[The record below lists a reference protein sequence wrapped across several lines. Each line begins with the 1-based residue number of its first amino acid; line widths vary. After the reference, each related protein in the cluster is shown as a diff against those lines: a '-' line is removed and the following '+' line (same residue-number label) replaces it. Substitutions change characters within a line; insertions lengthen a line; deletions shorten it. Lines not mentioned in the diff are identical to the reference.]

1 MLILGMLVVLLRRRK
16 VRRIED
22 ELSFCMVK
30 VKVLLERYKL

>member
-1 MLILGMLVVLLRRRK
+1 MLILGMLEVLLRRK